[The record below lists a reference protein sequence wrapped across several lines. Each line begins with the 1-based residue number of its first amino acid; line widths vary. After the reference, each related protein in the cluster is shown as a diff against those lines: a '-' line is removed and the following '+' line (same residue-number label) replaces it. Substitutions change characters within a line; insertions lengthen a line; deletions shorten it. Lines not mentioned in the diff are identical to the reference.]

1 LLTLLAKL
9 LKALNSESSPRQIAL
24 AIALGMVI
32 GLTPTLSLHNL
43 LVLLIAFVLRVN
55 LTAFFAA
62 VAAFSLLGLG
72 LSAIFASVG
81 ESLLTSANLTGFW
94 QGLYQIELLKLAHFH
109 NTLTLGAFICALISF
124 IPMLFVCQYLVVRY
138 RNHLKTFIERFKIV
152 QALKGSKFYRLY
164 LSLSDKEASS

>member
-1 LLTLLAKL
+1 MLTLLAKL

-24 AIALGMVI
+24 AIALAMII

-55 LTAFFAA
+55 LSAFFAA

-81 ESLLTSANLTGFW
+81 ESLLTHANLSEFW
-94 QGLYQIELLKLAHFH
+94 QGLYQFELLKLAHFH
-109 NTLTLGAFICALISF
+109 HTLTLGAFFCALISF
-124 IPMLFVCQYLVVRY
+124 IPMLFLSQYLVIRY
-138 RNHLKTFIERFKIV
+138 RHHLKTFTERFKIV
-152 QALKGSKFYRLY
+152 QALKASKFYRLY
-164 LSLSDKEASS
+164 LNLSNKGAV